1 MTDTLVDR
9 LLALW
14 VEPVAEQ
21 PDALDRFAEVYA
33 DPITVNGT
41 PMPLAALVERAGLV
55 RRTYVDLAMEEVHRL
70 ADGDRRVVAFVMHGR
85 HAGPLTTLL
94 GDVAPTGRE
103 VRIRV
108 TDILTVADGRVADIW
123 MIADEVG
130 LLHQLGAQLG

>member
-1 MTDTLVDR
+1 MADLLDG

-14 VEPVAEQ
+14 TSPAAEG
-21 PDALDRFAEVYA
+21 PDALERFAEVYA
-33 DPITVNGT
+33 DPVVVNGT

-55 RRTYVDLAMEEVHRL
+55 RRTYADLAVEEVHRL
-70 ADGDRRVVAFVMHGR
+70 ADGDRLVVAFVMHGQ

-108 TDILTVADGRVADIW
+108 TDILTVAGGRITDIW
-123 MIADEVG
+123 MISDEVG

>member
-1 MTDTLVDR
+1 MTDPLVDR

-14 VEPVAEQ
+14 TEPVAEA
-21 PDALDRFAEVYA
+21 PDALARFAEVYA
-33 DPITVNGT
+33 DPVVVNGT

-55 RRTYVDLAMEEVHRL
+55 RRTYADLTMEEVHRL
-70 ADGDRRVVAFVMHGR
+70 ADGDRLVVAFVMLGR

-108 TDILTVADGRVADIW
+108 TDILTVVDGRVADIW